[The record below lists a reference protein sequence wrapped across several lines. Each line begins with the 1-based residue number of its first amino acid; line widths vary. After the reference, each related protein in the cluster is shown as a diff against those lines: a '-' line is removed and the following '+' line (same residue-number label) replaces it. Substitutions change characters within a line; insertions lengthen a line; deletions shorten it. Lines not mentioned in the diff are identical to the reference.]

1 MKQWLIKI
9 LKKLLAYLESAAPA
23 QTAGIESVSN
33 VNPVPM
39 PLDAAATDKYP
50 SFTTTT
56 CRKQLISLTYA
67 YLDTLDL
74 VSNNE
79 EALKTILAKNLV
91 AEIIPYMNVTC
102 EKGFNTFYG
111 RPENR
116 YTATIEIAKTDDIYK
131 AS

>member
-9 LKKLLAYLESAAPA
+9 LKKLLAYLEPAAPV
-23 QTAGIESVSN
+23 QTAEAESVSN
-33 VNPVPM
+33 VSPVPT
-39 PLDAAATDKYP
+39 LAEAAAANKHP
-50 SFTTTT
+50 PFTTTT

-67 YLDTLDL
+67 YVDTLDL

-79 EALKTILAKNLV
+79 EALKTILAKNLA

-116 YTATIEIAKTDDIYK
+116 YTATIEIAKADDIYK